1 MILKRYSQKWSK
13 NFTQK
18 SIHKHYLKIVPQ
30 TLLKNWPQ
38 MLLKK
43 WSTNVTQKVI
53 HKRYSKVEP
62 QALLKNWPSNVTQKW
77 STNVT
82 QKLTQKRYLIVS
94 NKHGIKKSLKTNTLS
109 WLFFDW
115 KIAATSYKNLR
126 QLYET

>member
-1 MILKRYSQKWSK
+1 MSFSCFSIELEKLLNTRKLPYKII
-13 NFTQK
+13 NTQR
-18 SIHKHYLKIVPQ
+18 IR
-30 TLLKNWPQ
+30 LKN
-38 MLLKK
+38 LKK

-82 QKLTQKRYLIVS
+82 QKLTQKRYSIVS
-94 NKHGIKKSLKTNTLS
+94 NKHGIEKSSKTNTLS

-115 KIAATSYKNLR
+115 KIAATSYKKFKTTLWNINY
-126 QLYET
+126 QL